1 MKRVKFTTNID
12 EELLKKVKIV
22 AVEKGLNVNDI
33 IENLLKDYLEKTNKI

>member
-33 IENLLKDYLEKTNKI
+33 IENLLKYYLEKTNKI